1 MISIKNEQEI
11 AYMREAGKIAYDLL
25 MELKNVIKPGITTKK
40 IDEFCYKFIKKRGA
54 RPAFL
59 GYEGFPATA
68 CISLNDMVVHGIP
81 DNTKLKDGDIVTVDT
96 GAIVHGYYSDTA
108 YTYIVGSVDKKTE
121 DFVNNTRKALYKG
134 LSVIKE
140 GIKLN
145 EVCKA
150 IESVAREN
158 GYGVFEVL
166 TGHGVGKDMH
176 EDPYIPNLANHESE
190 GIILKS
196 GMTLAI
202 EPMFSL
208 GTKEVWLMPD
218 EWGIVTRDGSLT
230 AHFEH
235 TILVT
240 KDGYEILTGEWSN
253 GQGKRRL
260 YWAWRK
266 GTWGYTWR
274 RL

>member
-11 AYMREAGKIAYDLL
+11 EYMREAGIIAYDLL

-134 LSVIKE
+134 LS
-140 GIKLN
+140 
-145 EVCKA
+145 
-150 IESVAREN
+150 
-158 GYGVFEVL
+158 
-166 TGHGVGKDMH
+166 
-176 EDPYIPNLANHESE
+176 
-190 GIILKS
+190 
-196 GMTLAI
+196 
-202 EPMFSL
+202 
-208 GTKEVWLMPD
+208 
-218 EWGIVTRDGSLT
+218 
-230 AHFEH
+230 
-235 TILVT
+235 
-240 KDGYEILTGEWSN
+240 
-253 GQGKRRL
+253 
-260 YWAWRK
+260 
-266 GTWGYTWR
+266 
-274 RL
+274 

>member
-1 MISIKNEQEI
+1 MISIKNKQEI
-11 AYMREAGKIAYDLL
+11 ENMRQAGKIAYQLL
-25 MELKNVIKPGITTKK
+25 MSLKDIIKPGITTNE
-40 IDEFCYKFIKKRGA
+40 IDKYAHDFIISHDA
-54 RPAFL
+54 VPAFL
-59 GYEGFPATA
+59 DYEGFPAST
-68 CISLNDMVVHGIP
+68 CISINDMVVHGIP
-81 DNTKLKDGDIVTVDT
+81 DNTKLKSGDIVTVDT
-96 GAIVHGYYSDTA
+96 GAIVNGYYSDTA
-108 YTYIVGSVDKKTE
+108 YTYIVGKVNAKTKKFVD
-121 DFVNNTRKALYKG
+121 NTRKALYNG

-150 IESVAREN
+150 IEKVAREN

-176 EDPYIPNLANHESE
+176 EDPYIPNYSNHESE

-240 KDGYEILTGEWSN
+240 KDGYEILTGE
-253 GQGKRRL
+253 
-260 YWAWRK
+260 
-266 GTWGYTWR
+266 
-274 RL
+274 

>member
-11 AYMREAGKIAYDLL
+11 ELMRKSGKITYGALCG
-25 MELKNVIKPGITTKK
+25 LKDFIKPGVTTKE
-40 IDEFCYKFIKKRGA
+40 IDKFVHDYIVSHDA
-54 RPAFL
+54 TPSFL

-68 CISLNDMVVHGIP
+68 CVSINDMVVHGIP
-81 DNTKLKDGDIVTVDT
+81 DNTKLKNGDIVSVDV
-96 GAIVHGYYSDTA
+96 GSIYKGYHSDSA
-108 YTYIVGSVDKKTE
+108 YTYIVGEVDEKTNK
-121 DFVNNTRKALYKG
+121 FVQDTKKALYDG
-134 LSVIKE
+134 ISVIKE

-150 IESVAREN
+150 IEHVAREN
-158 GYGVFEVL
+158 GYGVFECL
-166 TGHGVGKDMH
+166 TGHGVGRELH
-176 EDPYIPNLANHESE
+176 EDPFIPNLSNHESE

-208 GTKEVWLMPD
+208 GTKNVWLLDD
-218 EWGIVTRDGSLT
+218 EWGIVTQDGSLA

-240 KDGYEILTGEWSN
+240 KDGYEILTGE
-253 GQGKRRL
+253 
-260 YWAWRK
+260 
-266 GTWGYTWR
+266 
-274 RL
+274 

>member
-11 AYMREAGKIAYDLL
+11 KYMKEAGIIAYDLL
-25 MELKNVIKPGITTKK
+25 MELKNVIKPGMTTKE
-40 IDEFCYKFIKKRGA
+40 IDDYCYNFIKKRNA
-54 RPAFL
+54 VPAFL
-59 GYEGFPATA
+59 GYDGFPATA
-68 CISLNDMVVHGIP
+68 CISINDMVVHGIP
-81 DNTKLKDGDIVTVDT
+81 DNTKLKEGDIVTVDT
-96 GAIVHGYYSDTA
+96 GAIVNGYYSDTA
-108 YTYIVGSVDKKTE
+108 YTYIVGKVDKKTE
-121 DFVNNTRKALYKG
+121 EFVNNTQKALYKG

-140 GIKLN
+140 GVKLN
-145 EVCKA
+145 DVCIA

-158 GYGVFEVL
+158 GYGVFECL
-166 TGHGVGKDMH
+166 TGHGIGTDMH
-176 EDPYIPNLANHESE
+176 EDPYIPNLSNHESE

-218 EWGIVTRDGSLT
+218 EWGIVTRDGSMT

-240 KDGYEILTGEWSN
+240 KDGYEILTGE
-253 GQGKRRL
+253 
-260 YWAWRK
+260 
-266 GTWGYTWR
+266 
-274 RL
+274 

>member
-11 AYMREAGKIAYDLL
+11 KYMKEAGIIAYDLL
-25 MELKNVIKPGITTKK
+25 MSLKDFIKPGISTKD
-40 IDEFCYKFIKKRGA
+40 IDNYCYDFIIKRNA
-54 RPAFL
+54 KPAFL

-68 CISLNDMVVHGIP
+68 CISLNDMIVHGIP
-81 DNTKLKDGDIVTVDT
+81 NTSTILKDGDIVTVDT
-96 GAIVHGYYSDTA
+96 GAIVNGYYSDTA
-108 YTYIVGSVDKKTE
+108 YTYIVGKVDKKTE
-121 DFVNNTRKALYKG
+121 ELVLNTRKALYAG

-150 IESVAREN
+150 IEHVAKEN
-158 GYGVFEVL
+158 GYGIFDVL
-166 TGHGVGKDMH
+166 TGHGIGTDMH
-176 EDPYIPNLANHESE
+176 EDPYIPNRSNHESE
-190 GIILKS
+190 GIILKA

-208 GTKEVWLMPD
+208 GTKEVWLLPD
-218 EWGIVTRDGSLT
+218 NWGIITQDGSNC

-240 KDGYEILTGEWSN
+240 KDGYEILTGE
-253 GQGKRRL
+253 
-260 YWAWRK
+260 
-266 GTWGYTWR
+266 
-274 RL
+274 